1 MNKWAYFGKKSTK
14 KMPILAK
21 HANRDIQLVT
31 FFIFL
36 WKNLPQI
43 MSLHIK
49 SATHAIEY
57 WKIEWFGL
65 IDKKLST
72 PPLTT
77 NNSLFVKGG

>member
-57 WKIEWFGL
+57 WKICHKHNLNAWNL
-65 IDKKLST
+65 PHKL
-72 PPLTT
+72 
-77 NNSLFVKGG
+77 